1 MLLENILTSL
11 NIIYSL
17 KRQMF
22 VCTMV
27 RQFIVRM
34 FKPNYNQVIIN
45 MQIGLNFFVISV
57 IL

>member
-27 RQFIVRM
+27 RQFIDRM